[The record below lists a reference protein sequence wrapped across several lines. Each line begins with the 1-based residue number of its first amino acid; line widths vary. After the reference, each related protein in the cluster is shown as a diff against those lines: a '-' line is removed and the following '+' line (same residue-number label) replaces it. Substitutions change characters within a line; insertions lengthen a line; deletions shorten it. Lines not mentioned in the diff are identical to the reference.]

1 MMEIMLNFSGF
12 ELLLSRMRKVVP
24 FLLLM
29 LYGVA
34 MVRPMQPLLDYY
46 LRYELYAKKLCL
58 NLARPEMKCNGQCIL
73 MQRLKKAS
81 EEQAPQVPNG
91 NLVNLKDYPIGIIQ
105 THEQPFGRNP
115 IERGA
120 YAWIASRII
129 PGFSKDV
136 FHPPSFC

>member
-1 MMEIMLNFSGF
+1 ML
-12 ELLLSRMRKVVP
+12 
-24 FLLLM
+24 
-29 LYGVA
+29 
-34 MVRPMQPLLDYY
+34 RPMHPLLDYY

-105 THEQPFGRNP
+105 TLEQPFGRDP
-115 IERGA
+115 IKQET
-120 YAWIASRII
+120 YARIASRITS
-129 PGFSKDV
+129 GFPKDV
-136 FHPPSFC
+136 FHPPSFS